1 MEFLLNY
8 LWLLHFIFVYS
19 GGKSVSAVTQPGGAP
34 IFTLVNKHQ
43 LRHTLKEQRQG
54 SRRYEVNHP
63 FRIRCGISSQYAAV
77 CGLRLPLGKQ
87 GSRPNVRGEALR
99 LSAYSSPR
107 VTAREH
113 TWIPRRISLLWVVFL
128 LGFDGCTGCE
138 GKKHVQKE

>member
-77 CGLRLPLGKQ
+77 CGLRLPW
-87 GSRPNVRGEALR
+87 GSRGADQTCGEKPF
-99 LSAYSSPR
+99 SSVPI
-107 VTAREH
+107 VAQELLQES
-113 TWIPRRISLLWVVFL
+113 IPGFL
-128 LGFDGCTGCE
+128 E
-138 GKKHVQKE
+138 GYPYFG

>member
-63 FRIRCGISSQYAAV
+63 ATIRYRISSQYGAM
-77 CGLRLPLGKQ
+77 CGFRLALGKQ

-138 GKKHVQKE
+138 GKNHVQKE

>member
-77 CGLRLPLGKQ
+77 CGLSLPW
-87 GSRPNVRGEALR
+87 GSRGADQTCGEKPCGSVPIVAQEL
-99 LSAYSSPR
+99 LQES
-107 VTAREH
+107 
-113 TWIPRRISLLWVVFL
+113 IPGFL
-128 LGFDGCTGCE
+128 E
-138 GKKHVQKE
+138 GYPYFG